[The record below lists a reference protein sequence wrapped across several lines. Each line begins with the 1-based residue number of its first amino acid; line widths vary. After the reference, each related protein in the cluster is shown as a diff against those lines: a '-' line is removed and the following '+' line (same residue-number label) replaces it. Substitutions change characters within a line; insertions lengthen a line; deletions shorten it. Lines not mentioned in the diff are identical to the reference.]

1 MPLPRRRNA
10 SEKYL
15 TGEEVKAWRISRDL
29 TQPEVAKYHG
39 LTAQAVGK
47 YEQRG
52 ATKATALA
60 LSAIDR
66 GLKPFKPT
74 RADFHAVEQQQ
85 RIKNKREEADEKAST
100 QKA

>member
-1 MPLPRRRNA
+1 MPLRKLERSRSRNA

-15 TGEEVKAWRISRDL
+15 TGDEVKTWRISRSF
-29 TQPEVAKYHG
+29 TQPEVAKYLG

-66 GLKPFKPT
+66 GLKPYKPT
-74 RADFHAVEQQQ
+74 RADLQAVEQHKL
-85 RIKNKREEADEKAST
+85 IKRKREEH
-100 QKA
+100 